1 MCIFPKNGVGL
12 VPKVVGAQTRQLHP
26 QKLTRYA
33 WFCIRYILSFIAE
46 SALSPLSGMKPLT
59 RWPTPNTHVSLYY
72 STVLPHDKI
81 VLSRL
86 LTGLGMWVEPSLAD
100 AGYAV
105 LLMEK

>member
-33 WFCIRYILSFIAE
+33 WFCIKYILSFIAE
-46 SALSPLSGMKPLT
+46 SALSPLSGMKSLT
-59 RWPTPNTHVSLYY
+59 CWPTPNTHGSLYY
-72 STVLPHDKI
+72 LTVLSHHKI

-86 LTGLGMWVEPSLAD
+86 LIGLGIWVEPSGA
-100 AGYAV
+100 
-105 LLMEK
+105 LLLPTLS